1 MIVEVAAN
9 GQVALPDGVLEAMG
23 VKPGDRLELTE
34 SPDGYL
40 LRPKRIDYSR
50 LGTLRDR
57 IPRGHPQFDIHQ
69 FRERPYDPAL
79 RD

>member
-1 MIVEVAAN
+1 MSKL
-9 GQVALPDGVLEAMG
+9 LPTGKSFFRKAYLKPWG

-40 LRPKRIDYSR
+40 LRPKGRDSPR
-50 LGTLRDR
+50 LGTLRDK
-57 IPRGHPQFDIHQ
+57 IPSGYPQFDIRQ
-69 FRERPYDPAL
+69 FRERPYDPAP

>member
-1 MIVEVAAN
+1 MIIEITAQ
-9 GQVALPDGVLEAMG
+9 GQAILPDSVLEAMG
-23 VKPGDRLELTE
+23 VKPGDRLEPTE

-57 IPRGHPQFDIHQ
+57 IPRGHPQFDIRK
-69 FRERPYDPAL
+69 FRGQPYDPAL
-79 RD
+79 RN